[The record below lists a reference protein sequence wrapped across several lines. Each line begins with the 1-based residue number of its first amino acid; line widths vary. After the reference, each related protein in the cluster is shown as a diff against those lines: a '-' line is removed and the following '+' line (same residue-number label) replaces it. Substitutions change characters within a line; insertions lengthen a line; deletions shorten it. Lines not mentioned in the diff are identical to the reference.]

1 MTARCTVRA
10 MAKRSISTLL
20 RAPAGPIDLLDVDTR
35 ATPGFKKGK
44 NAAKQAHAELAERV
58 SALQEQLYA
67 EGRKGGTRSIL
78 LVL

>member
-1 MTARCTVRA
+1 
-10 MAKRSISTLL
+10 MAKHPISTLL
-20 RAPAGPIDLLDVDTR
+20 RAPAGPIDLHGVDTR

-44 NAAKQAHAELAERV
+44 TAAKEAHAQLAERV